1 MKVLIGITSKNRAS
15 ILPKAINSAL
25 EQDYVNKVVAVYDDA
40 STDGTA
46 QLESEFP
53 DVKWIISGTAKGLMF
68 ARNLF
73 LDISDADFFCSL
85 DDDAWF
91 LSKDTLSIAID
102 YMKKNPN
109 TAAIAFDILSPDD
122 VSKEKKHAIEAVET
136 NQYIGCGHL
145 LRIPVI
151 KQIGRYLESPGF
163 YGGEEKDL
171 CIRLINAGYSITKLK
186 GLYVW
191 HDKTTIA
198 RNLIKQHQSGV
209 CNDLVFTYR
218 RTPTV
223 LLLPSF
229 FVKMY
234 KHLNFSITNGL
245 LLACLK
251 GFADFFAALFKLKM
265 KHQPVSISS
274 FKRYLK
280 FNK

>member
-1 MKVLIGITSKNRAS
+1 MLIGITSKNRAS

-25 EQDYVNKVVAVYDDA
+25 EQDYVDKLVAVYDDA

-46 QLESEFP
+46 QLEPSFP
-53 DVKWIISGTAKGLMF
+53 DVKWIISDIPKGLMF

-91 LSKDTLSIAID
+91 LSKDALSTAVD
-102 YMKKNPN
+102 YMNKNPN

-122 VSKEKKHAIEAVET
+122 VDKKKQNFIEAAET

-145 LRIPVI
+145 LRIGAT
-151 KQIGRYLESPGF
+151 KRLGGYLVSPGF

-171 CIRLINAGYSITKLK
+171 CIRLINAGYNIIKLK
-186 GLYVW
+186 GLYIW

-198 RNLIKQHQSGV
+198 RDLPKQHRSGV
-209 CNDLVFTYR
+209 CNDLVFTFR

-223 LLLPSF
+223 LLLPSL
-229 FVKMY
+229 FVKFY
-234 KHLNFSITNGL
+234 KHLYFSVKNGL
-245 LLACLK
+245 TMPCIN
-251 GFADFFAALFKLKM
+251 GFADFFVALFKLKI
-265 KHQPVSISS
+265 KHQPVSMPA
-274 FKRYLK
+274 FKKYLS